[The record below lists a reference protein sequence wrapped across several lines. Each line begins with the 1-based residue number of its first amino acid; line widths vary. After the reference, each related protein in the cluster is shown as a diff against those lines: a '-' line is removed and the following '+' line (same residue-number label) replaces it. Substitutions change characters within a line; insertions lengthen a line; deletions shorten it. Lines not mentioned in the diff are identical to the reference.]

1 MALTTD
7 EINKINELYTQVDV
21 LTAENKALQSALDK
35 VSDKLDT
42 ILAAVTDNC
51 GSTKKSR

>member
-35 VSDKLDT
+35 VSDKLDA
-42 ILAAVTDNC
+42 ILVAVTESC
-51 GSTKKSR
+51 STKKSG